1 MLNLNFKIMTENEN
15 QVENSAQQV
24 MLDHSFCAKFR
35 REIEGSRLKA
45 VIDSLVDS
53 KSPSLPK
60 KKAFLARACRKQ
72 KSFMAKVEEY
82 IKALC
87 KERPCK
93 AVALLALRDELV
105 SPKD

>member
-1 MLNLNFKIMTENEN
+1 MTEEN

-24 MLDHSFCAKFR
+24 KLDHSFGAKFR
-35 REIEGSRLKA
+35 KEIEGRRLKA

-60 KKAFLARACRKQ
+60 KKAFLARACQRQ
-72 KSFMAKVEEY
+72 KSFMKKVEEY

-87 KERPCK
+87 KERPSK

-105 SPKD
+105 PTKD